1 MSSAHLS
8 LGLNRELWNELLS
21 AALPVKLAGGQV
33 DVIGAA
39 RGAVRQLG
47 VRQRVA
53 GLLEDRRTPS
63 PVRALGGRARELW
76 RDRRGRLLERVEQV
90 VQVEGTWRVELDQ
103 LGTELRYGRQ
113 RIDADAYA
121 RAVLEGKIWLL
132 QENLEI
138 PFTLERRFGAS
149 VALADVRYDRGRR
162 AVVGSLRDVGVYM
175 GEGAALQLVSRLVE
189 ALLEQQTPRVNPIT
203 LIERERVAEMV
214 APMGG
219 PLSMQMG
226 VEDLNLVIDEDDLR
240 LEIRFGFSRAQLTE
254 EAPV

>member
-63 PVRALGGRARELW
+63 PVKALGGRARELW

-121 RAVLEGKIWLL
+121 RAVLEGKIW
-132 QENLEI
+132 
-138 PFTLERRFGAS
+138 
-149 VALADVRYDRGRR
+149 
-162 AVVGSLRDVGVYM
+162 
-175 GEGAALQLVSRLVE
+175 
-189 ALLEQQTPRVNPIT
+189 
-203 LIERERVAEMV
+203 
-214 APMGG
+214 
-219 PLSMQMG
+219 
-226 VEDLNLVIDEDDLR
+226 
-240 LEIRFGFSRAQLTE
+240 
-254 EAPV
+254 